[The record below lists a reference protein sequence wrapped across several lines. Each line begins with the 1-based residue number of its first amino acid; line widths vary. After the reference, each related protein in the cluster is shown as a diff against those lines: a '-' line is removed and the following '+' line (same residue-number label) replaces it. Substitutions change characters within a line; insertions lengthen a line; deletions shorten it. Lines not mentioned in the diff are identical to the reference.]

1 MTGTDEL
8 EALAQVEDEGQGAS
22 EGPTM
27 MGRRA
32 RELMLSGQGDAA
44 LQAFKVAGL
53 NYPSLDLP
61 TCLFRKA
68 ETGALHHNILLHK
81 SCV

>member
-1 MTGTDEL
+1 MTGPNEL
-8 EALAQVEDEGQGAS
+8 ETLATTEGEGQGAS

-44 LQAFKVAGL
+44 LQAFKVSHYISYQL
-53 NYPSLDLP
+53 ELV
-61 TCLFRKA
+61 
-68 ETGALHHNILLHK
+68 H
-81 SCV
+81 